1 MKKKIVAMVLAIT
14 MIAALVLS
22 SCSAE
27 QKPSESTAPGNSD
40 AAAVESEGP
49 ITFTMMYRDSP
60 NYPFD
65 ANWPALKAIQ
75 AEKDVNLDIRT
86 VPSKDYASKL
96 RVILNS
102 GDIPDFI
109 TGVDKDIVT
118 EFSSSGVLLRVSD
131 YLDKLPNFKA
141 RVEQYGIADELDN
154 WYSQDG
160 GLYALPVMN
169 ESFMYNTAPAIRVD
183 LLEEYQ
189 LEIPTTYD
197 ELYQVLKTIKENRP
211 NTYPMANY
219 NGSNNIRTISGPSW
233 GIEGSYNG
241 FMYDEAKGEYYY
253 ANISEEYQAYTRFLN
268 KMVAE
273 GLADP
278 EIYTATVDQWRQK
291 VVNDDCVFC
300 FTWISELAQVNKD
313 GKALCGE
320 DFEMRAIAPLE
331 GPGGKKASANGRTGQ
346 SLIMPA
352 SVADAPYFDRLLA
365 FIDWMCY
372 SEEGT
377 TYSTWGIEGET
388 FEIQDGK
395 KVFTDKVLN
404 SGGIQQSLWA
414 IGASNTNFTLIFPYD
429 WFIKVLAVPEIEE
442 MTAEAVKN
450 DWFPGVARTPKLDYA
465 QKEQEKLLL
474 STLNDYVAQM
484 HEQFVYG
491 KLDIDENW
499 DNYVSEVYSKGL
511 DKLLELYNASGK

>member
-273 GLADP
+273 GLAAP

-291 VVNDDCVFC
+291 VVKVYGNLMVDVQPSNEKLVRRCVHIVC
-300 FTWISELAQVNKD
+300 TAAE
-313 GKALCGE
+313 C
-320 DFEMRAIAPLE
+320 
-331 GPGGKKASANGRTGQ
+331 
-346 SLIMPA
+346 
-352 SVADAPYFDRLLA
+352 
-365 FIDWMCY
+365 
-372 SEEGT
+372 SEEEAAAALEACGYQAKT
-377 TYSTWGIEGET
+377 AIIMILLGISAQEA
-388 FEIQDGK
+388 
-395 KVFTDKVLN
+395 KVRLDAA
-404 SGGIQQSLWA
+404 GGRIA
-414 IGASNTNFTLIFPYD
+414 R
-429 WFIKVLAVPEIEE
+429 VLA
-442 MTAEAVKN
+442 
-450 DWFPGVARTPKLDYA
+450 R
-465 QKEQEKLLL
+465 
-474 STLNDYVAQM
+474 
-484 HEQFVYG
+484 
-491 KLDIDENW
+491 
-499 DNYVSEVYSKGL
+499 
-511 DKLLELYNASGK
+511 